1 MKGKNIS
8 PSQSSSKTKLRKYSL
23 RNRSIASNDKDLEKL
38 FEEMKKNVIND
49 LVNEVERKFNEHKE
63 KLVNFINNYKINE
76 AVQTLENEVE
86 KKLSKNIKSKKK
98 AEKNISN
105 AESINEVEQKS
116 KSLQSLNKK
125 DKKEKNQNP
134 KSNKKNSKKEALLL
148 TTPEPDQKVGDN
160 ENQIVSPEINSTEP
174 KLSKKTKSKN
184 GEKKGNET
192 EFIGKKRKKENENP
206 LLVFNSEPN
215 FDLKEEEKKV
225 KRTKRK
231 KTSYKRKT
239 K

>member
-1 MKGKNIS
+1 MKRKSIS
-8 PSQSSSKTKLRKYSL
+8 RPQSSSKTKLRKYSL
-23 RNRSIASNDKDLEKL
+23 RNRSITSNEKDFGKL

-49 LVNEVERKFNEHKE
+49 IVNEVERKFNQHKE
-63 KLVNFINNYKINE
+63 NFVNFINNYKLNE
-76 AVQTLENEVE
+76 ATQTMENEEE
-86 KKLSKNIKSKKK
+86 KKASKNIKTKKK

-105 AESINEVEQKS
+105 TESINEVEQKS
-116 KSLQSLNKK
+116 KSIQSLNKK
-125 DKKEKNQNP
+125 DKKQ
-134 KSNKKNSKKEALLL
+134 KSQISKLNKKNNKDILLL
-148 TTPEPDQKVGDN
+148 TTPEPDQTVVNDEPK
-160 ENQIVSPEINSTEP
+160 ITSPEINSTEP

-206 LLVFNSEPN
+206 VLVFNSEPN
-215 FDLKEEEKKV
+215 FDLKEDEKKV
-225 KRTKRK
+225 KRTKRR